1 MSDMRPL
8 EEPVMQLETR
18 AVLQLLNFIL
28 EETLLNEMAIFSE
41 EGQAILA
48 LAARILGANELLT
61 MSAEEAVNTLEEIAS
76 NEVYLVLLCSVVELI
91 LSDKESSEI
100 ELAYL
105 ALPINTLY
113 LSQIEELSNA
123 TGD

>member
-28 EETLLNEMAIFSE
+28 EETLLDEMAIFSE